1 MTMSISEETDE
12 EHMKIV
18 YYLYKFPKNLKVF
31 MITSVLKK
39 KKMQLHV
46 GSFEMKDQS
55 FMYVY
60 IVSCF
65 TL

>member
-1 MTMSISEETDE
+1 
-12 EHMKIV
+12 MKIV
-18 YYLYKFPKNLKVF
+18 NYLCKFPKNLKVF

-39 KKMQLHV
+39 KMQLHV
-46 GSFEMKDQS
+46 GNFEIKDQS
-55 FMYVY
+55 FIYVY

>member
-1 MTMSISEETDE
+1 
-12 EHMKIV
+12 MKIV